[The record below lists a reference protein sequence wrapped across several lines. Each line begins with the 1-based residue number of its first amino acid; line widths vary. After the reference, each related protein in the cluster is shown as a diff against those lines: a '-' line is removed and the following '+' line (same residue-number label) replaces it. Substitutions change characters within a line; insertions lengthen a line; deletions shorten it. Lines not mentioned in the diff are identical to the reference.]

1 MVMKFESDSYA
12 LITFF
17 IRKLHVSAS
26 LEYHSSSQYQIF
38 FRKEEGEEFINCDHN
53 VFSFSVLFQCLGIMS
68 KTEDVPNMLISDMR
82 TEIPFVYKG
91 QPMRRRLYGRE

>member
-38 FRKEEGEEFINCDHN
+38 FRKE
-53 VFSFSVLFQCLGIMS
+53 VGIMS
-68 KTEDVPNMLISDMR
+68 TTQDVPNMLISDMR